1 MTYIDEFPK
10 KEKETHI
17 PEECKLFGREGVG
30 GGVFVVGFLFWV
42 VSFFKLASSLKT
54 ELWAVPVVL
63 IYLILA

>member
-30 GGVFVVGFLFWV
+30 GGVFVVGFLVWV
-42 VSFFKLASSLKT
+42 VFFF
-54 ELWAVPVVL
+54 
-63 IYLILA
+63 

>member
-1 MTYIDEFPK
+1 MTYIDKFPK

-17 PEECKLFGREGVG
+17 PEECKLLEGEVCLWLVFGLLL
-30 GGVFVVGFLFWV
+30 LFRF
-42 VSFFKLASSLKT
+42 FFKLASSLKT